1 MQALGMPAAYHS
13 YHSDAQTGEA
23 MPDGESND
31 DGMAGPALAIG
42 FILLLV
48 AVFGA
53 YFLFVMK

>member
-1 MQALGMPAAYHS
+1 MPATDQA

-31 DGMAGPALAIG
+31 DGMAGPALGIG
-42 FILLLV
+42 FILLLE

>member
-1 MQALGMPAAYHS
+1 MPATDQA